1 MRFLALACD
10 YDGTLAAAGHVGQ
23 ETCAALERLLA
34 SGRKLLLVTGRE
46 LEDLL
51 PLFPHIDHCDWVV
64 AENGAV
70 LYRPTTREV
79 TLLGS
84 PPLAEFIHALQ
95 ARGIA
100 PLAIGRVIVATREP
114 HENTVLDVIR
124 DLGLELQVIFN
135 KGAVMVLPTG
145 VNKATGLEAA
155 LQQMGLSPHNVVG
168 IGDAEN
174 DHAFL
179 RLCACAVTVAGALHS
194 LKEGAD
200 IVTRGDNG
208 AGVVELIDALV
219 ADDLRTYQPQFTRR
233 HTVLGP
239 QASGAE

>member
-10 YDGTLAAAGHVGQ
+10 YDGTLAAAGHVAP
-23 ETCAALERLLA
+23 ETYAALERLLA

-46 LEDLL
+46 LKDLL
-51 PLFPHIDHCDWVV
+51 PIFPHINLCDWVV

-70 LYRPTTREV
+70 LYRPTTREI

-84 PPLAEFIHALQ
+84 PPPAEFIHRLQ
-95 ARGIA
+95 TRGVA

-114 HENTVLDVIR
+114 HENTVLDIIR

-145 VNKATGLEAA
+145 LNKATGLEAA
-155 LQQMGLSPHNVVG
+155 LREMGLSPHNVVG
-168 IGDAEN
+168 IGDGEN

-179 RLCACAVTVAGALHS
+179 SLCACAVTVAGALRL
-194 LKEGAD
+194 LKEAAD
-200 IVTRGDNG
+200 VVTRGDNG
-208 AGVVELIDALV
+208 AGVVELIEALV
-219 ADDLRTYQPQFTRR
+219 ADDLRTYEPRFTRR
-233 HTVLGP
+233 NVVHDI
-239 QASGAE
+239 QESGAG